1 MAFLINDV
9 NRYLMYLRKSRAEEH
24 ETVEEVLSRHEK
36 QLQEYALRQFGQYIP
51 EKNIYREVVSGET
64 ISGRPQMQEVLKK
77 IETQLYEGVI
87 VIEPQRL
94 SRGDM
99 LDAGTIVRAFQ
110 YTNTKILTPQKAYD
124 LEDKFDRKFFE
135 MELRQGNDYLEY
147 IKEILQRGRLHSVKQ
162 GNYVASH
169 SPFGYKK
176 VKDGKN
182 FTLEI
187 VESEAE
193 TIRLI
198 FDMFV
203 NQKIGVSNISKE
215 LNRLGIKPPKA
226 QRWYPDALRT
236 MLHNPLYI
244 GKIRWNDRKTVRK
257 YEDGKIIKSSPRNRN
272 GEDYILVDGKHPAI
286 IDEETFNV
294 AQTLFG
300 HPIKI
305 TNNRELRCI
314 FAGFIHCEC
323 GFAMTYRSN
332 GTKCLPRLVCN
343 NQVNCGNQSAVYK
356 SVEEAVRKTLIET
369 LEELQAIYKG
379 DKSKKESYKTKIV
392 NSIKKDIEKVEE
404 QRVKLYEF
412 LEEGIY
418 TKDVFKAR
426 MKLLEENLKRLEML
440 LKEAEES
447 VQEKNKYREG
457 IIKLTKAIEAIDDR
471 KISAKQKNA
480 ILSEVIEDITYS
492 RKVPSDRRHYH
503 DVPFKLDVKLKI

>member
-9 NRYLMYLRKSRAEEH
+9 KRYLMYLRKSRAEEH
-24 ETVEEVLSRHEK
+24 ETVEEVLSRHEN
-36 QLQEYALRQFGQYIP
+36 QLQEYALKQFGAYIP
-51 EKNIYREVVSGET
+51 EANIYREVVSGET

-110 YTNTKILTPQKAYD
+110 YTNTKILTPQKTYN

-147 IKEILQRGRLHSVKQ
+147 IKEILQRGRIHSVRQ
-162 GNYVASH
+162 GNYVGSKN
-169 SPFGYKK
+169 PFGYRKI
-176 VKDGKN
+176 KDGKN

-193 TIRLI
+193 TVRLV

-203 NQKIGVSNISKE
+203 NQRVGVSNISKE

-226 QRWYPDALRT
+226 QRWTPDALRT
-236 MLHNPLYI
+236 MLHSPLYV
-244 GKIRWNDRKTVRK
+244 GKIRWNNRKTVKK
-257 YEDGKIIKSSPRNRN
+257 YDGGKIVAGRPRNL
-272 GEDYILVDGKHPAI
+272 GEDDYILVDGKHPAI

-294 AQTLFG
+294 AQSLFG
-300 HPIKI
+300 HPAKI

-332 GTKCLPRLVCN
+332 GTKNQPRLVCN
-343 NQVNCGNQSAVYK
+343 NQVNCENQSAVYS
-356 SVEEAVRKTLIET
+356 SVVEAVRKTLIET

-379 DKSKKESYKTKIV
+379 DKSKREGYKVKIV
-392 NSIKKDIEKVEE
+392 NSLKKDIAKNEE
-404 QRVKLYEF
+404 QKNKLYEF

-426 MKLLEENLKRLEML
+426 MKLLEDNRKRLEEL
-440 LKEAEES
+440 LQETEKT
-447 VQEKNKYREG
+447 VQEKEKCHDA
-457 IIKLTKAIEAIDDR
+457 ILKLTEAIKAIDNN

-480 ILSEVIEDITYS
+480 ILSEIIENITYS
-492 RKVPSDRRHYH
+492 RKVPKERRHYH
-503 DVPFKLDVKLKI
+503 DVPFSLDMKLKI

>member
-9 NRYLMYLRKSRAEEH
+9 KRYLMYLRKSRAEEH

-36 QLQEYALRQFGQYIP
+36 QLQEYALRQFGAYIP
-51 EKNIYREVVSGET
+51 EQNIFREVVSGET

-110 YTNTKILTPQKAYD
+110 YTNTKILTPQKTYD

-147 IKEILQRGRLHSVKQ
+147 IKEILQRGRIHSVKQ
-162 GNYVASH
+162 GNYIGSQ
-169 SPFGYKK
+169 SPFGYRK

-203 NQKIGVSNISKE
+203 KQRIGVSHISKE

-244 GKIRWNDRKTVRK
+244 GKIRWNDRKTIKK
-257 YEDGKIIKSSPRNRN
+257 YENGKIVFTSPRNRH
-272 GEDYILVDGKHPAI
+272 GDDFILVDGKHPAI
-286 IDEETFNV
+286 IDEETFNI
-294 AQTLFG
+294 AQSLFG
-300 HPIKI
+300 HSAKI

-323 GFAMTYRSN
+323 GFAMTYRTN
-332 GTKCLPRLVCN
+332 GTKCSPRLLCN
-343 NQVNCGNQSAVYK
+343 NQVNCENQSAVYK

-369 LEELQAIYKG
+369 LEELQAVYEG
-379 DKSKKESYKTKIV
+379 DKL
-392 NSIKKDIEKVEE
+392 KKDNYKSKILESVKRDIAKNEE
-404 QRVKLYEF
+404 QKNKLYEF

-426 MKLLEENLKRLEML
+426 MKLLEDNRKRLETIL
-440 LKEAEES
+440 QES
-447 VQEKNKYREG
+447 MENLNEREKTHNA
-457 IIKLTKAIEAIDDR
+457 IIKLTEAIEAIDNNR
-471 KISAKQKNA
+471 ISAKQKSSLCLCNW
-480 ILSEVIEDITYS
+480 
-492 RKVPSDRRHYH
+492 R
-503 DVPFKLDVKLKI
+503 

>member
-9 NRYLMYLRKSRAEEH
+9 KRYLMYLRKSRAEEH

-36 QLQEYALRQFGQYIP
+36 QLQEYALKQFGAYIP
-51 EKNIYREVVSGET
+51 EENIFREVVSGET

-110 YTNTKILTPQKAYD
+110 YTNTKILTPQKVYD

-147 IKEILQRGRLHSVKQ
+147 IKEILQRGRIHSVKQ
-162 GNYVASH
+162 GNYVGSH
-169 SPFGYKK
+169 DPFGYRKI
-176 VKDGKN
+176 KDGKN

-193 TIRLI
+193 TVRLI

-203 NQKIGVSNISKE
+203 NQRIGVGYISKE

-226 QRWYPDALRT
+226 HRWYPDAIRAI
-236 MLHNPLYI
+236 LHSPLYI
-244 GKIRWNDRKTVRK
+244 GKIRWNNRKTVKK
-257 YEDGKIIKSSPRNRN
+257 YEDGKIVAGRPRNLN
-272 GEDYILVDGKHPAI
+272 GDDYILVNGKHPGI
-286 IDEETFNV
+286 IDEETFNI
-294 AQTLFG
+294 AQSLFG
-300 HPIKI
+300 HPAKI

-314 FAGFIHCEC
+314 FAGFMHCEC
-323 GFAMTYRSN
+323 GFAMTYRTN
-332 GTKCLPRLVCN
+332 GTKNQPRLVCN
-343 NQVNCGNQSAVYK
+343 NQVNCENQSAVYK
-356 SVEEAVRKTLIET
+356 SVEEAVRAILKQT

-379 DKSKKESYKTKIV
+379 DKSKRDGYKTKIV
-392 NSIKKDIEKVEE
+392 NGIKKDIAKTEE
-404 QRVKLYEF
+404 QKIKLYEF

-418 TKDVFKAR
+418 TKDVFKSR
-426 MKLLEENLKRLEML
+426 MKLLEENLKRLENL
-440 LKEAEES
+440 LQEAES
-447 VQEKNKYREG
+447 NVQEKEKHQDA
-457 IIKLTKAIEAIDDR
+457 IIKLTEAIEAIDDN

-480 ILSEVIEDITYS
+480 ILSEIIEDITYS
-492 RKVPSDRRHYH
+492 RKVPKERRHFR
-503 DVPFKLDVKLKI
+503 DVPFTLNLKLKI